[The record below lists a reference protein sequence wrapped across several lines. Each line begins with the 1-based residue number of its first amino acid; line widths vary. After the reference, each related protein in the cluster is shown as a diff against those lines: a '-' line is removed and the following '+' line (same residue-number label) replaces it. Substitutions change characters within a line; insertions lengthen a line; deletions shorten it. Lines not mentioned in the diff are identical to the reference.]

1 MLSYPESAPPIDWSA
16 YRKNIT
22 EKSVVDQL
30 ENAYKVLSIPYPKD
44 TISHEIDAQQAD
56 NVKDIEEFCKESQL
70 KIVEAKKMVGI
81 CVYLSFKSLK
91 NYFTNQ

>member
-1 MLSYPESAPPIDWSA
+1 MLSYPENAPAIDWST

-44 TISHEIDAQQAD
+44 TISHEIDAQEAD
-56 NVKDIEEFCKESQL
+56 NAKEIEEYCKESQL
-70 KIVEAKKMVGI
+70 KIVEANKLVGI
-81 CVYLSFKSLK
+81 CV
-91 NYFTNQ
+91 